1 MSSRRRQVPWMYR
14 RSRYLIGA
22 IAILGAINTGY
33 ITYNKLFGGETAC
46 PTSGCQQVLSSPYAE
61 VFGLPLALFG
71 LLAYLA
77 MAAFALVPLA
87 IDPEKNRQAR
97 TSAENTTW
105 LLLFAGATAMLVFS
119 AYLMFIMFSEFVA
132 LYGVAGICY
141 YCIASA
147 LFALSLFVLT
157 VIGRDWEDRGQ
168 LFFTGA
174 IVALVTIVATLGIYS
189 NIGGSSAVAGPNTP
203 GEVGPPVVQSSGQ
216 SEIALAKHLSA
227 IGAKMYSA
235 YWCPHCHDQKELF
248 GKEAT
253 QEFPYIECAPDGQN
267 SQTALCQSSKITGF
281 PTWVIN
287 GQKLEGTQTLQKL
300 AEVSGYQGLQNFKN
314 QVPGI
319 RF

>member
-46 PTSGCQQVLSSPYAE
+46 PTSGCEQVLSSPYAE

-71 LLAYLA
+71 FLAYLA

-87 IDPEKNRQAR
+87 IDADKNRQTR
-97 TSAENTTW
+97 TSVENTTW

-119 AYLMFIMFSEFVA
+119 GYLMFIMFSQFVA
-132 LYGVAGICY
+132 QYGAGGICY

-157 VIGRDWEDRGQ
+157 LLGREWEDRGQ

-174 IVALVTIVATLGIYS
+174 IVTLATIVATLGIYS
-189 NIGGSSAVAGPNTP
+189 NIGGTADVGPNTP
-203 GEVGPPVVQSSGQ
+203 GAVGPLVERFSGQ
-216 SEIALAKHLSA
+216 SEVALAKHLKA
-227 IGAKMYSA
+227 TGAKMYGA

-248 GKEAT
+248 GKEAAKD
-253 QEFPYIECAPDGQN
+253 FPYVECAPDGQN
-267 SQTALCQSSKITGF
+267 SQTALCEANKITGF
-281 PTWVIN
+281 PTWDVG
-287 GQKLEGTQTLQKL
+287 GQKLEGTQKLQKL
-300 AEVSGYQGLQNFKN
+300 AEVSGYKGLQNFKN
-314 QVPGI
+314 QVPGVN
-319 RF
+319 